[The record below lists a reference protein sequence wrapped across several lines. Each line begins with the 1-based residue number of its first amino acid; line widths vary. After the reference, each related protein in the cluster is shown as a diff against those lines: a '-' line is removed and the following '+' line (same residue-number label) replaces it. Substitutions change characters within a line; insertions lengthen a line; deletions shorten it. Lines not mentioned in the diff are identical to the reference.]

1 MKDEETKDIRI
12 TSSKGYQ
19 KCMTRVMLK
28 VGSEQK
34 NYKISVNDTWGP
46 AYVSRTESLHYAF
59 HFPVLQEGLEL

>member
-1 MKDEETKDIRI
+1 MKDKETKDIRI
-12 TSSKGYQ
+12 TSMHQ